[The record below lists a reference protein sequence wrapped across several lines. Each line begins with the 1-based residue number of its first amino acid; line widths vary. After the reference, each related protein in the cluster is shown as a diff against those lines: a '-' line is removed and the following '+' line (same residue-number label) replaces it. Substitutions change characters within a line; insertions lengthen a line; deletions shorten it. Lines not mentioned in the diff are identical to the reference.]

1 MRQRAATGSSP
12 SYSCPPLN
20 ASPIRGVRNRPW
32 PPLRPPTV
40 RPSART
46 LLKRREE
53 GRLVRRAPRQS
64 PSSLYAPRRVASPAG
79 RRGLPLFPA
88 SSGCAGP
95 PLQLASHR
103 AHWCSCPVGGK
114 HPMVAAAGADTACV
128 GHGIPGCF
136 VHAGR
141 PMRPLHLVWMCLR
154 VHPLCRLMGFALSLV
169 ISRRAVT
176 SPQAA
181 QAARRAVFCC
191 CSFA

>member
-79 RRGLPLFPA
+79 RRRTSNVSTPSRLDVSARPPA
-88 SSGCAGP
+88 LSADGIRFVSGHIETC
-95 PLQLASHR
+95 R
-103 AHWCSCPVGGK
+103 NI
-114 HPMVAAAGADTACV
+114 AAGSPGGSPCGVLLLLVCVNLLHGPRNACHGCKVGSADPNALFGGVHDCTP
-128 GHGIPGCF
+128 PG
-136 VHAGR
+136 
-141 PMRPLHLVWMCLR
+141 
-154 VHPLCRLMGFALSLV
+154 
-169 ISRRAVT
+169 
-176 SPQAA
+176 AA
-181 QAARRAVFCC
+181 MDNTC
-191 CSFA
+191 